1 MCFSFSKKHV
11 FLSENYI
18 FFFFQMDVTEAST
31 EIKTEKEPEVIEV
44 KDEPEEKM
52 VVESKDENRDRRDRE
67 ERRGEKRRRSP
78 SPRRR

>member
-1 MCFSFSKKHV
+1 M
-11 FLSENYI
+11 LI
-18 FFFFQMDVTEAST
+18 FFQADVTKVSP

-52 VVESKDENRDRRDRE
+52 AVDTKDENRDRRDRE

-78 SPRRR
+78 SPPRRRYLINHIMYTCM